1 MVMRLLQ
8 GLMAVCFLTILP
20 GMTVPALAGGDDAG
34 RPLSGVLAAA
44 NGQVTAQKAGDRS
57 APPRRLEIG
66 AKLFFEDEVVTAAGV
81 QAQILLRD
89 GTTFSIGENATL
101 VLDEFVYDPATDNG
115 AVGAVIK
122 RGAFR
127 FISGKIAKK
136 QPSNM
141 QVLAGNTAIAVRGT
155 EVIGN
160 VGGGSET
167 VILLSGQVDLQST
180 AGDCGQTESQQGS
193 DMFGIGRDGQLEFNA
208 AISETP
214 PAFCQQSLVRAGFGV
229 QVAASGVIST
239 PTRID
244 QDDIDAVLEATII
257 RRPSAAEEESDTE
270 DTEDA
275 DSNEADAADPE
286 KRDPDES
293 ETEDTAAD
301 ETARRD
307 DMRNDNDAADNDA
320 ADNDAD
326 NEKRLGAGESQA
338 SEDSGAVLRVRTAN
352 SFVAAE
358 DPEKQNAAD
367 RKGTP
372 SDFDKVVMRAFGLLD
387 RPADDDGKDSE
398 PVMDNAALSDL
409 TRNDGRSDGRSDDSR
424 KDAAADDG
432 KANARA
438 DDGKPDAGE
447 ADADRRA
454 GTDDILEDN
463 MKREADA
470 VEAGERTL
478 ADSNTES
485 SNSGGN
491 SAPVLAAISAVSL
504 TDSTADD
511 SFSNTDGNLSASDS
525 DSGDTITYALASSTP
540 SNAVSGFTHMRQG
553 TYGVMLLNSAT
564 GAYRFMPSSNSI
576 QALSSNAS
584 ESYSFSASD
593 GSLSASQSLTVNITG
608 ANDGPST
615 IDTAA
620 LASAG
625 GTQNTGAAGLRVGVV
640 TDPEGDVVT
649 DISSALNSLPAW
661 LSFNNQT
668 LGNGSVEYYWEIG
681 ANTLPWLNG
690 SASLQLQARSSGV
703 DSSAASIAITFSCQS
718 SNCNDFLQSADAVT
732 SPAPDD
738 ATDINALRSTGIKIN
753 DEVFSLMSIAQRDAL
768 FDTGTA
774 ATGTFRQVYTSAE
787 TGSGSPAGSW
797 TFNQH
802 VSANYQTR
810 EITLTSDVSA
820 SNLTYFDGASDDFSY
835 VSTMDYSNIQAGT
848 TAVFEKQTNSGSASG
863 YNLVNGSSANVDVN
877 FLDQIGFVVDSNG
890 VKAAIVNTAINPDN
904 NNPFGYKDD
913 TREMIQREWRVL
925 EPQ

>member
-1 MVMRLLQ
+1 MVLRSLK
-8 GLMAVCFLTILP
+8 GLMAVCFLAILP
-20 GMTVPALAGGDDAG
+20 VMTVPALAGGDSDG

-44 NGQVTAQKAGDRS
+44 NGQVTAQRAGDIS

-101 VLDEFVYDPATDNG
+101 VLDEFVYDPATDDG
-115 AVGAVIK
+115 AVGVVIK

-141 QVLAGNTAIAVRGT
+141 QVLVGNTAIAVRGT

-180 AGDCGQTESQQGS
+180 AGDCGPSEAQQGS

-229 QVAASGVIST
+229 QIAASGVIST
-239 PTRID
+239 PTRVD
-244 QDDIDAVLEATII
+244 QDDVDAVLEATII
-257 RRPSAAEEESDTE
+257 RRSSAAADESDTE
-270 DTEDA
+270 DAEDA
-275 DSNEADAADPE
+275 DSDEADAADPE
-286 KRDPDES
+286 KRDPDQS
-293 ETEDTAAD
+293 ETEDAAAD
-301 ETARRD
+301 DSAQRD
-307 DMRNDNDAADNDA
+307 EIRNANDAAQNNAGENDE
-320 ADNDAD
+320 DK
-326 NEKRLGAGESQA
+326 EKRLVAAEA
-338 SEDSGAVLRVRTAN
+338 PADSGAVLRVRAAN
-352 SFVAAE
+352 SFVEAE
-358 DPEKQNAAD
+358 DPEKQNAAESE
-367 RKGTP
+367 GTP

-387 RPADDDGKDSE
+387 GPADDDGKDSE
-398 PVMDNAALSDL
+398 RVMDNAALSDL
-409 TRNDGRSDGRSDDSR
+409 TGRDGRGEDG
-424 KDAAADDG
+424 KTDAPVDGGGVNAAD
-432 KANARA
+432 

-447 ADADRRA
+447 PAADRRDGA
-454 GTDDILEDN
+454 EEILEDN

-470 VEAGERTL
+470 IEEGERTL
-478 ADSNTES
+478 ADSKTES
-485 SNSGGN
+485 SNSGSDSGSN

-511 SFSNTDGNLSASDS
+511 SFSNTDGTLSASDS
-525 DSGDTITYALASSTP
+525 DSGDTITYTLASSTA
-540 SNAVSGFTHMRQG
+540 SSAVSGFTHRRQG

-564 GAYRFMPSSNSI
+564 GAYRFIPNNSSI
-576 QALSSNAS
+576 QALSSNAN
-584 ESYSFSASD
+584 ESYSFGASD
-593 GSLSASQSLTVNITG
+593 GSLSASQSLTVNVSG
-608 ANDGPST
+608 ANDGPSA

-620 LASAG
+620 LAAAG

-668 LGNGSVEYYWEIG
+668 LGDGTVEYYWEIG

-718 SNCNDFLQSADAVT
+718 AHCDDFLQSADAVT

-738 ATDINALRSTGIKIN
+738 ATTINALRSTGIKIN
-753 DEVFSLMSIAQRDAL
+753 DEVFSLMTIAQRDAL

-774 ATGTFRQVYTSAE
+774 ATGTFRQIYTSAE

-820 SNLTYFDGASDDFSY
+820 SKLTYFDGASDDFSY

-848 TAVFEKQTNSGSASG
+848 TAVFEKQTNSGFASG
-863 YNLVNGSSANVDVN
+863 YDLVNGGNANVDVN
-877 FLDQIGFVVDSNG
+877 FLDQIGFVIDSNG
-890 VKAAIVNTAINPDN
+890 VKAAVINTAINPDS
-904 NNPFGYKDD
+904 NNPLGYKDD
-913 TREMIQREWRVL
+913 MRDMIQREWRVL